1 MAISNSSVIGVN
13 LTRVD
18 STAQFPVGTIV
29 NLSDS
34 GQAMYVQATTSA
46 LSTYAAVS
54 IDANGLATMLT
65 TTNGATSP
73 RIGFAQVSI
82 ATGAFGWVN
91 LGGTVLVNAAAQC
104 APSVPLYTTATPGV
118 LDDAIVSGGY
128 VAGVIITTTISN
140 ATATTAVCQYPHVAK
155 IGTP

>member
-18 STAQFPVGTIV
+18 ATAQFPVGTIV
-29 NLSDS
+29 NLGDG

-54 IDANGLATMLT
+54 IDPAGLATMLT
-65 TTNGATSP
+65 TTNAATSP
-73 RIGFAQVSI
+73 RIGFAQTSI

-91 LGGTVLVNAAAQC
+91 LGGTVLVNAAAQS
-104 APSVPLYTTATPGV
+104 APNVNIYTTATPGV
-118 LDDAIVSGGY
+118 LGSTLVSGGY
-128 VAGVIITTTISN
+128 IAGLIITTTISN
-140 ATATTAVCQYPHVAK
+140 ATATTAVCQYPHVTRQ
-155 IGTP
+155 GP